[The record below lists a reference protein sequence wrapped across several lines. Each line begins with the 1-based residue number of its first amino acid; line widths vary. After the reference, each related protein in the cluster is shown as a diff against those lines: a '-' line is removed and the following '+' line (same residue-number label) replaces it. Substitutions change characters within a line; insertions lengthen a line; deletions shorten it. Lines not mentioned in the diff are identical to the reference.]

1 MNLKFFSLKTAAT
14 IGMPVSKFALAVSV
28 FRQITT
34 LIEVNGAEKLLI
46 NYLMRIHPDDIGEIQ
61 KRISHLL
68 INEKP
73 LTDQMVSEDQKL
85 VLRAADRCREVVV
98 ILKNITGYDF
108 NGKVAPKLTIEEKD
122 ARIKFL
128 LTQLKVSKRDQDKIS
143 SELETTKITNVKL
156 KRAVIQ
162 LRNNLEVLNQKLS
175 MEVAAQ
181 KNQTALASPQD
192 LIDLQTRLNQK
203 QQELEKI
210 EHEKS
215 QLSQESDILKT
226 KINRLESS
234 IDALNNQIEMLKEEN
249 KNLEIKKTNLET
261 DPISEKRNS
270 SINQLDLKRE
280 SNQRRIQA
288 LETEKVTHQ
297 SQIESYQAVQTKLK
311 NQIIDLELV
320 VIKSYQDKLF
330 TPFFLFLSEYQPLN
344 SGLKYQLALNLTS
357 RLKKQN
363 LTQLWHD
370 ELFPLLSQLKINN
383 SASLFNE
390 WLKNH
395 MAGDVFQ
402 HSIIENYFSQS
413 GTFSYHYLTVQFLL
427 TQIVMF
433 ETDSLKEQLISE
445 LLGRKIDEPAFWQI
459 CWEII
464 YSAESLEIKIKR
476 FEELWIKNGIEHTR
490 FYLSHTGLM
499 LLYNEP
505 PEIKLKQ
512 EILLSHLKNTLKTS
526 ELNPRF
532 YGYGANLLINAVF
545 SFGFLNEFLFF
556 LNIIPNA
563 SLGLVTALMAVPYF
577 LFSSYGFARL
587 WKITSE
593 SPWHLAKI
601 MMFKLKEKR
610 AQKFVSEVLK
620 ETGISPEEFKTQLWQ
635 PLWTDYQNSA
645 QLIKKLFLKWVPK
658 HKQSA
663 WPTVS
668 LDNQELDRLVKL
680 VALGK
685 TNASEEKIFSH
696 LDFNLVRSALILELT
711 HKYLKSVLAK
721 QTQNILAVSQIERT
735 VLKSE
740 LKKMMRQ
747 IKKQDVYVFSEVF
760 QKDFSRESLR
770 ILNLYIQYEK

>member
-1 MNLKFFSLKTAAT
+1 MQLYK
-14 IGMPVSKFALAVSV
+14 
-28 FRQITT
+28 
-34 LIEVNGAEKLLI
+34 KLLI
-46 NYLMRIHPDDIGEIQ
+46 NYLMKIHPDDIGEIQ
-61 KRISHLL
+61 KRVSHLL

-85 VLRAADRCREVVV
+85 VLRAADRCREVVL

-108 NGKVAPKLTIEEKD
+108 NGKVAPKLTSDEKD

-128 LTQLKVSKRDQDKIS
+128 LTQLKFSKQDQDKIS

-175 MEVAAQ
+175 IEVEVQ
-181 KNQTALASPQD
+181 KNLTSLTPPQD

-203 QQELEKI
+203 QQELEKT
-210 EHEKS
+210 EYEKNK
-215 QLSQESDILKT
+215 LSQESDALKT
-226 KINRLESS
+226 KVYRLESS
-234 IDALNNQIEMLKEEN
+234 IHALNNQIEMLKEEN
-249 KNLEIKKTNLET
+249 KNLEIKKTTLET
-261 DPISEKRNS
+261 DPVSEKRNS
-270 SINQLDLKRE
+270 SINQLDLRRE

-288 LETEKVTHQ
+288 LETEKLTHQ
-297 SQIESYQAVQTKLK
+297 SQIESYQAIQAKLK
-311 NQIIDLELV
+311 NQIIDLELI

-330 TPFFLFLSEYQPLN
+330 APFFLFLSEYQQLN
-344 SGLKYQLALNLTS
+344 SGIKYQLALNLTA

-363 LTQLWHD
+363 LTQIWHD
-370 ELFPLLSQLKINN
+370 ELFPLLSRLKINN
-383 SASLFNE
+383 EASFLNE

-395 MAGDVFQ
+395 MAGEVFQ
-402 HSIIENYFSQS
+402 NSIIENYFSQT
-413 GTFSYHYLTVQFLL
+413 GHFSYHYLTVQFLL
-427 TQIVMF
+427 TQTVMF

-464 YSAESLEIKIKR
+464 YSAESLELKIKR

-512 EILLSHLKNTLKTS
+512 EIMLSHLKKTPKTS
-526 ELNPRF
+526 ELNPRL
-532 YGYGANLLINAVF
+532 YGYGVNLLVNAVF
-545 SFGFLNEFLFF
+545 SFGFLNELLFF

-563 SLGLVTALMAVPYF
+563 SLGLVTALAAFPYF
-577 LFSSYGFARL
+577 LLSSYGFARL
-587 WKITSE
+587 WRITNDS
-593 SPWHLAKI
+593 SWHLAKI
-601 MMFKLKEKR
+601 AIFKLKEKR
-610 AQKFVSEVLK
+610 IQNLVSEVLQV
-620 ETGISPEEFKTQLWQ
+620 TGMNPEEFNIQLWE
-635 PLWTDYQNSA
+635 PLWADYQNSA
-645 QLIKKLFLKWVPK
+645 QLVKKLFLKWVPK
-658 HKQSA
+658 PKQSA

-680 VALGK
+680 VVLGK

-696 LDFNLVRSALILELT
+696 LNFELVRSALVFALTQKHLKTILT
-711 HKYLKSVLAK
+711 K
-721 QTQNILAVSQIERT
+721 QTQEILAVSQIDGA

-740 LKKMMRQ
+740 LKKMIRQ

-760 QKDFSRESLR
+760 QKDFSRESLQ
-770 ILNLYIQYEK
+770 ILSLYIQYEK